1 RRSALRPDDAGD
13 APLRSH
19 PRAPRRGAGDP
30 ARPAMSLDAA
40 RIVFVLLSFEGPD
53 VYSQAGGLGVRMKG
67 LSRSLARLGYP
78 TYLYFCGHPDL
89 PGEEDL
95 EDGRLHLRRWCQWI
109 SAQHRGGVYDGE
121 EGKIRDW
128 NYSLPP
134 SLVDNVIEPAA
145 TEGKHVV
152 VLGEEWH
159 TAWSMKLIAD
169 SVFYRGLRDRV
180 VMLWNA
186 NNTFGFHRI
195 NWGALTFAST
205 ITTVSR
211 YMKFRMWEQG
221 QNPVVIPNGIPRD
234 SIRDFNPHAVA
245 EIKAAAPADHL
256 CFKIGRF
263 DPDKRWLM
271 AITAAAVLKRGG
283 SRVRL
288 VIRGGREAH
297 GLEVLAFAKAHGLA
311 SLDAESPDSP
321 AALAGLLREHP
332 NVDILNFTSYVSD
345 EVVAALYTSADAVL
359 ANSAHEP
366 FGLVGLE
373 VMATGGLAI
382 TGSTGEDYADGFRNA
397 LVLET
402 DDPVELVTLLRM
414 IKDRPALAASIRK
427 RGRTT
432 AKDFVWE
439 KVIDQLMLRIEFAAA
454 QQTVRLAT
462 AGEPEPSAS

>member
-1 RRSALRPDDAGD
+1 MKITPTKT
-13 APLRSH
+13 
-19 PRAPRRGAGDP
+19 
-30 ARPAMSLDAA
+30 
-40 RIVFVLLSFEGPD
+40 VFVIISFEGPD
-53 VYSQAGGLGVRMKG
+53 VYSQAGGLGVRVRG
-67 LSRSLARLGYP
+67 LSRTLSQLGFY
-78 TYLYFCGHPDL
+78 THLFFVGDPDL
-89 PGEEDL
+89 PSEESH
-95 EDGRLHLRRWCQWI
+95 EHGRLRYHRWCQWI
-109 SAQHRGGVYDGE
+109 SALHRGGVYDGE
-121 EGKIRDW
+121 EEKLRDW
-128 NYSLPP
+128 NHSLPP
-134 SLVDNVIEPAA
+134 AVIEDLIVPAISS
-145 TEGKHVV
+145 GSNVV
-152 VLGEEWH
+152 VLGEEWQ
-159 TAWSMKLIAD
+159 TAATMNLISD
-169 SVFYRGLRDRV
+169 SLYYRGLRDRV

-234 SIRDFNPHAVA
+234 SIRDFDPHAVA
-245 EIKAAAPADHL
+245 EIRAAAAADHL

-271 AITAAAVLKRGG
+271 AIAATAVLKRGG

-432 AKDFVWE
+432 ARDFVWE

-462 AGEPEPSAS
+462 AGQPEPSASPPPRRRTRTSRTVAQRVE